1 MASRELR
8 AQATRDA
15 ASRLRAFS
23 SGGFWVCAEKRR
35 RLGSQGATSAK
46 PDPGIVIVTLPISLQ
61 GRLRLPAIAAPMFLV
76 SGPDLVVETCRSG
89 LIGTFPALNQ
99 RTTQGYSDWLSQ
111 IGERLSAH
119 ADAAPFGINLIVHR
133 SNPRVEADLKVTVE
147 HKVPI
152 VITSLGA
159 VADLVKAVHSYGGL
173 VFHDVIGL
181 RHAEKAA
188 EAGVDGII
196 AVAAGAGGHAGTI
209 SPFALV
215 AEIRRFFDKTIILSG
230 AMTNGAQIAA
240 ARAMGADL
248 AYLGTRFIA
257 TRESLATDDY
267 KAMILRST
275 FADILYTPAISGV
288 NANFMR
294 QSIVANGLDPANL
307 PAHGKL
313 DMNEEARVW
322 KTIWSAGHGVG
333 SIDDIP
339 TTAELCA
346 RLIAEYHGAIDRL
359 AQEKWVASRD

>member
-1 MASRELR
+1 
-8 AQATRDA
+8 
-15 ASRLRAFS
+15 
-23 SGGFWVCAEKRR
+23 
-35 RLGSQGATSAK
+35 
-46 PDPGIVIVTLPISLQ
+46 
-61 GRLRLPAIAAPMFLV
+61 MFLV

-89 LIGTFPALNQ
+89 VIGTFPALNQ
-99 RTTQGYSDWLSQ
+99 RTSEGYSEWLSE
-111 IGERLSAH
+111 IKHRLSGH

-133 SNPRVEADLKVTVE
+133 SNPRVEADLAITVE
-147 HKVPI
+147 HKVPL

-159 VADLVKAVHSYGGL
+159 VAELVKAVHSYGGL
-173 VFHDVIGL
+173 VFHDVINL

-188 EAGVDGII
+188 EAGVDGVI
-196 AVAAGAGGHAGTI
+196 AVAAGAGGHAGRI

-230 AMTNGAQIAA
+230 AISNGAQIAA

-257 TRESLATDDY
+257 TRESMAAAEY
-267 KAMILRST
+267 KAMILRSN
-275 FADILYTPAISGV
+275 FSGIVYTPAISGV

-294 QSIVANGLDPANL
+294 DSIIANCLDPDNL
-307 PAHGKL
+307 PAHGKM

-339 TTAELCA
+339 GAAELCA
-346 RLIAEYHGAIDRL
+346 RLIAEYKETVMGL
-359 AQEKWVASRD
+359 AAEI